1 MNADDL
7 LRLAQSGDFIEG
19 IYNYCDRWCERCP
32 QSARCIVYAQEKA
45 DRGDDDSQDSKNEAF
60 WDRLANSMKTAG
72 ELLQRMAAERGLDIS
87 AASLEAANKQEVTL
101 QERLEQEPLPRLA
114 HQYAEKADQWF
125 NDAAA
130 DFEAK
135 GDELR
140 SIEEMDIE
148 GSDPV
153 ADADDISDCVEIIR
167 WYQYQITVKLMRAYS
182 GFTRS
187 LVSNLPHDLDLDGL
201 QEKLAAKA
209 VEVPVLRELLDPI
222 ADESDLLDDDD
233 EDLGEDAPFAADSEV
248 VDDEWGDIGQDDPEF
263 EAALEAAE
271 RNDSDGSAKV
281 ALIAIERS
289 IGAWTRLRAHLP
301 DRADELLDLLVML
314 DRLRRATDAQFPAA
328 RAFKRPGFDD

>member
-7 LRLAQSGDFIEG
+7 LRLSQSGDFIEG
-19 IYNYCDRWCERCP
+19 IYDYCDRWCERCP
-32 QSARCIVYAQEKA
+32 QSARCIVFAQEKA
-45 DRGDDDSQDSKNEAF
+45 NRDGDETQDSQNEAF
-60 WDRLANSMKTAG
+60 WDRLANSMKSAG
-72 ELLQRMAAERGLDIS
+72 ELLQRMTSERGLDVSDAPIGHVEKPECTTQGQ
-87 AASLEAANKQEVTL
+87 LEN
-101 QERLEQEPLPRLA
+101 EPLPRLA
-114 HQYAEKADQWF
+114 HQYAERADQWF
-125 NDAAA
+125 KDATS

-153 ADADDISDCVEIIR
+153 GDADDISDCVEIIR

-182 GFTRS
+182 GVTRS
-187 LVSNLPHDLDLDGL
+187 MVSNLPQDVDLEGI
-201 QEKLAAKA
+201 QEQLAAKA
-209 VEVPVLRELLDPI
+209 AEMPELLEILEPVV
-222 ADESDLLDDDD
+222 DESELFDDDD
-233 EDLGEDAPFAADSEV
+233 VSEDDDLFETDSELPE
-248 VDDEWGDIGQDDPEF
+248 DDWGGIGEDDPEF
-263 EAALEAAE
+263 EAALAAAE
-271 RNDSDGSAKV
+271 QNDSDGSAKV